1 MSLRAILAAVIAL
14 LSPWSIYAA
23 IGAQIAKEAVNGV
36 DVITLQGPI
45 KSNDVAQFEAA
56 ANASSKALVGLNSGG
71 GSLIA
76 GLQMGGLINRKNF
89 ATVVPPDSMCASSCA
104 LMWLAGNPR
113 IIEPGGVVGFHAAFF
128 DEENG
133 SKTISAQANALIG
146 AFLNQLGFSADVIVH
161 VTHAMPEQMAWL
173 NESTARRLGIAV
185 VWAEQGNEPSS
196 QPPVPAGGLRK
207 PYAPVSAVA
216 VFYQALGAADGNTA
230 AALVVPEKRGI
241 GPFNENNMAS
251 FFGNMREPLRLLS
264 NPRQLGS
271 DLVRAEYRY
280 VYKNGKECNGRADV
294 TTRYEFGNTLIQ
306 GIKANC

>member
-1 MSLRAILAAVIAL
+1 MSLRAIRAAVIAL
-14 LSPWSIYAA
+14 LSLSSIRAA
-23 IGAQIAKEAVNGV
+23 VCAEIAKEAVNGV

-45 KSNDVAQFEAA
+45 KPTDVAQFEAA
-56 ANASSKALVGLNSGG
+56 ANVGGKALVGLNSGG

-76 GLQMGGLINRKNF
+76 GLKMGTLINRKNF
-89 ATVVPPDSMCASSCA
+89 ATIVPPDSMCASSCA

-113 IIEPGGVVGFHAAFF
+113 IIGPGGVVGFHAAFF
-128 DEENG
+128 DEQNG
-133 SKTISAQANALIG
+133 SKTISAEANALIG
-146 AFLNQLGFSADVIVH
+146 AYLNQLRFSADVIVH
-161 VTHAMPEQMAWL
+161 VTHATPEKMAWL

-185 VWAEQGNEPSS
+185 VWAEQGNEPSP
-196 QPPVPAGGLRK
+196 QPSAPAGSSRK
-207 PYAPVSAVA
+207 PYDPVSAVT

-241 GPFNENNMAS
+241 GPFNENNMAK

-264 NPRQLGS
+264 NPRQSGS
-271 DLVRAEYRY
+271 DLVQAEYRY

-294 TTRYEFGNTLIQ
+294 ATRYEFGNTLIQ